1 VTLDVPD
8 FPELVAVMVA
18 VPAETPV
25 TVPVDTV
32 AIPELLVDQVTG
44 WPVIVLPCAS
54 LTVADN
60 PTVAPTATEAVDGET
75 VTVVTTGG
83 EAVTVTAAVPLFPEL
98 VAVIVAEPALTPV
111 TTPFAFTVATLALL
125 VVHATV

>member
-1 VTLDVPD
+1 
-8 FPELVAVMVA
+8 
-18 VPAETPV
+18 
-25 TVPVDTV
+25 
-32 AIPELLVDQVTG
+32 
-44 WPVIVLPCAS
+44 

-60 PTVAPTATEAVDGET
+60 PTVAPTATEAADGET

-98 VAVIVAEPALTPV
+98 VAVIVAEPALAPV

-125 VVHATV
+125 VVHVTV